1 MGYHPQIYCS
11 GSHSTGRSIRSQ
23 LLHRPMRTATPIII
37 HSSGPRL
44 RAWPRAS
51 NKGGLGLYNILTG
64 SMIICDIFH
73 KIHILFD
80 KREKN
85 IPSGTCNN
93 QICIPQ
99 IISQSPF
106 PNTPQDWYGYV
117 LQRAPLPP
125 FPYHVSS

>member
-23 LLHRPMRTATPIII
+23 LLHRPMRTVTPIII
-37 HSSGPRL
+37 HCSATSQGV
-44 RAWPRAS
+44 ARAS

-99 IISQSPF
+99 LISQSPF

>member
-23 LLHRPMRTATPIII
+23 LLHRPMRTVTPIII
-37 HSSGPRL
+37 TARPRL

-99 IISQSPF
+99 LISQSPF